1 MSHSGFKFILA
12 IDLERH
18 GKLNQDHLSLLPDK
32 HVIDQRQQYAEDA
45 VLDTPAIEAIQANWA
60 AQAAAASQLEARESD
75 LAPTYKQLALLY
87 ADLHEYVVS
96 LLSLACSVLTLAQS
110 HWSHGG

>member
-1 MSHSGFKFILA
+1 MGVNAHTGILE
-12 IDLERH
+12 LEGIIQIKMCR
-18 GKLNQDHLSLLPDK
+18 DK
-32 HVIDQRQQYAEDA
+32 IPALMERLDPTYAALKKDSKDPSKSPE
-45 VLDTPAIEAIQANWA
+45 E
-60 AQAAAASQLEARESD
+60 QAAAASQLEARESD